1 MNAPTRLIE
10 TAPPHRF
17 TWSDVLKMVE
27 AGILDE
33 KARVELIEGELIEV
47 SPESLPH
54 TRTRRWLTKFFM
66 LAVSEQGWEVNP
78 DAPAVLEPYSAPEPD
93 IYIFPSR
100 LHDRDVS
107 GADIVLAIEVSV
119 SSLAYDLR
127 RKGPI
132 YARHGVQEY
141 WVVDVEGRRLLV
153 HRRPSAEGY
162 LEVEEVGRDGASSP
176 LAFPAL
182 SVKIADLPLED

>member
-10 TAPPHRF
+10 TAAPHRF

-47 SPESLPH
+47 PPESLPH
-54 TRTRRWLTKFFM
+54 IRTRRWLTQYFIRR
-66 LAVSEQGWEVNP
+66 LEEGVWEVNP

-100 LHDRDVS
+100 LHDRDVT

-119 SSLAYDLR
+119 SSLDWDLR

-141 WVVDVEGRRLLV
+141 WVVDVEGRRLLI
-153 HRRPSAEGY
+153 HRNPSADGY
-162 LEVEEVGRDGASSP
+162 LEVTEVGIGGAASP
-176 LAFPAL
+176 LAFPVL
-182 SVKIADLPLED
+182 SVKVGDLPFDD

>member
-1 MNAPTRLIE
+1 MTATPHLIE
-10 TAPPHRF
+10 TATRHRF
-17 TWSDVLKMVE
+17 TWSDVLRMVGV
-27 AGILDE
+27 GILQE
-33 KARVELIEGELIEV
+33 NSRVELIDGVLFDL

-54 TRTRRWLTKFFM
+54 IRTRRWLTRFFM
-66 LAVSEQGWEVNP
+66 LGVPELGWEVNP

-100 LHDRDVS
+100 LHDRDVT

-119 SSLAYDLR
+119 SSLDWDLR

-141 WVVDVEGRRLLV
+141 WVVDVEGRRLLI
-153 HRRPSAEGY
+153 HRNPSAEGY
-162 LEVEEVGRDGASSP
+162 LEVTEVGVGGAASP
-176 LAFPAL
+176 LAFPVL
-182 SVKIADLPLED
+182 SVKVGDLPFDD